1 MATTRPF
8 AYNTASTI
16 EGTIQVGTLSVGV
29 SEQDYSS
36 NPGGVKWWMGP
47 DEDLGYV
54 IAKSVP
60 SNTQPTEVGVTASVG
75 FERTS
80 SKTDELFIEL
90 SNRVVNQGF
99 TGATEA
105 SLWLTDNGYWN
116 SYLGIDVTPTP
127 TPTQTNTPTPTG
139 TNTPTPTPT
148 PTSTSITPTPTPTPT
163 STLTPYTGTTVTIG
177 SQIWTNKN
185 LDITTYRNGD
195 PIPEVTD
202 QTAWANLT
210 TGAWCYYYNNITWDD
225 NATYGANYIGRE
237 YGKLYNWYAVNDARG
252 LAPVGFHVPTRD
264 EFLTLI
270 DTAGGLHDAQFSLVE
285 TGTDYWISTNT
296 NATNSTGFSARGGG
310 SRATNG
316 SFVNGGGPWI
326 PGSTNNEAFF
336 WTTTS
341 SEAGPSYVRNI
352 EIQIGSDVYV
362 AGFGDKKSGN
372 SVRLVKD

>member
-1 MATTRPF
+1 MSTTRPF
-8 AYNTASTI
+8 AYNTGSAI

-99 TGATEA
+99 TGATQA
-105 SLWLTDNGYWN
+105 SIWLTDNGYWN
-116 SYLGIDVTPTP
+116 SYLGVNVTPTP
-127 TPTQTNTPTPTG
+127 TNTPTPTG
-139 TNTPTPTPT
+139 TNTPTPTGTNTPTPT

-177 SQIWTNKN
+177 SQIWTDRN
-185 LDITTYRNGD
+185 LDVTTYRNGD
-195 PIPEVTD
+195 LIPQVTD
-202 QTAWANLT
+202 YNEWRTAT
-210 TGAWCYYYNNITWDD
+210 TGAWCYYNNNSANN
-225 NATYGANYIGRE
+225 NA
-237 YGKLYNWYAVNDARG
+237 YGKLYNWYAVTDSRG
-252 LAPVGFHVPTRD
+252 LAPIGFHVPSYD

-270 DTAGGLHDAQFSLVE
+270 DSAGGVYFAQFSLVE
-285 TGTDYWISTNT
+285 TGTTYWAAPNYGAT
-296 NATNSTGFSARGGG
+296 NATGFSARAGGYRDG
-310 SRATNG
+310 YIYGNSNFSQG
-316 SFVNGGGPWI
+316 PLDGGTPMDQ
-326 PGSTNNEAFF
+326 AQF

-341 SEAGPSYVRNI
+341 LPDNTARHI
-352 EIQIGSDVYV
+352 LIQEGSNVYT
-362 AGFGDKKSGN
+362 SGALYKTMGY